1 MDNSYDPTEHEILR
15 VLVGSQMHGTGDP
28 AGEDTDIM
36 AIVIEPQWMVFSSY
50 GFETKQI
57 RTKPEGVRSGPGD
70 TDYVAHTLRKWVR
83 LAAKGNP
90 TILLPLF
97 VPDDHV
103 GLQHMLMEG
112 GILRQRRGLFITKS
126 AGAQHLGYMTA
137 QRARLTGERG
147 GKHTNRPE
155 LIERYGY
162 DTKYAMHMLRLGY
175 QGLDLMTK
183 GTVTLPVAEPE
194 LQLLVQVRQGLITLD
209 ECLTIQAELEHLLEQ
224 AITKADLPVHPDPVV
239 VGRLCADLYE
249 SYWAWRGSVV
259 PVELRLRFEGATTAQ
274 RS

>member
-1 MDNSYDPTEHEILR
+1 MNDDKTYDPTKHEILR

-36 AIVIEPQWMVFSSY
+36 ALVIEPKWMVFSSY
-50 GFETKQI
+50 NFETKQI
-57 RTKPEGVRSGPGD
+57 RTQPEGVRSGPGD
-70 TDYVAHTLRKWVR
+70 TDYVAHTLRKWIR

-97 VPDDHV
+97 VPNDHV
-103 GLQHMLMEG
+103 GLQHVTMEG
-112 GILRQRRGLFITKS
+112 DTLRQNRGLFITKS

-137 QRARLTGERG
+137 QRSRLTGERG

-175 QGLDLMTK
+175 QGLELMTK
-183 GTVTLPVAEPE
+183 GTVTLPVAEPY
-194 LQLLVQVRQGLITLD
+194 LSTLVSVRKGLKSLD
-209 ECLTIQAELEHLLEQ
+209 DCLAIQAYLEGELEQ

-239 VGRLCADLYE
+239 VGKLCADLYE
-249 SYWAWRGSVV
+249 SYWAWRAPVV
-259 PVELRLRFEGATTAQ
+259 SAESR
-274 RS
+274 